1 MTKFGNLIKKYWQWF
16 SILAVVLIAVGAFT
30 YTRTQVKASS
40 GNGKVKVAFWHEMKG
55 PGAKQIDAYVKEF
68 NKSQSKYEVVAE
80 FEGGYNGVIQKIMN
94 THGTAASPAVFQSMD
109 ISTSQMY
116 HSGFTTPMQKF
127 VDRDH
132 YDLDQII
139 PGARAVYSRN
149 NQLLSMPFNSSQ
161 TALYYNKA
169 VLKKY
174 GITPPPVDPTYKDIT
189 RVAKEI
195 HDKSKGKVKGM
206 TMEAYSWLFE
216 QALANA
222 GQSFSNHGN
231 GHEGDATKVSFTSPS
246 AINVMKWVKENIDY
260 GDFINFGSG
269 GNSSANEAAS
279 FLSGHLGIFMQSSA
293 KTGQLYKVLKN
304 DLGVTYYPHEDG
316 KKANGI
322 AVGGASLWIS
332 NDKSAEV
339 QNGAWEFTKFMVNSK
354 NQAIWQAKT
363 GYLAVNKASQDEPV
377 LKALFKKSPVL
388 KVSGDQMR
396 RTVPNDTNSG
406 IFIDGLVPA
415 RTSIQNAMQQIFAG
429 QDIYKSLK
437 AAENSY
443 NKVLESNNRAN
454 GRG

>member
-1 MTKFGNLIKKYWQWF
+1 MISIFKPHWRWGLGLLALLAIIGGFAYGNQAHAESKRIK
-16 SILAVVLIAVGAFT
+16 VV
-30 YTRTQVKASS
+30 
-40 GNGKVKVAFWHEMKG
+40 FWHEMKG
-55 PGAKQIDAYVKEF
+55 PGQKQIDAYVKAF
-68 NKSQSKYEVVAE
+68 NKKQSKYEVVAE

-94 THGTAASPAVFQSMD
+94 THGTAASPALFQSMD

-116 HSGFTTPMQKF
+116 HSGFTTPVQKF

-132 YDLDQII
+132 YDLDQLV
-139 PGARAVYSRN
+139 PGARAIYSRN
-149 NQLLSMPFNSSQ
+149 GKLLSMPFNSSQ

-174 GITPPPVDPTYKDIT
+174 GITPPPVDPTYSDIT
-189 RVAKEI
+189 RVAKQI
-195 HDKSKGKVKGM
+195 HDKSHGQVKGM

-216 QALANA
+216 QLVANA
-222 GQSFSNHGN
+222 GVPLANHNN
-231 GHEGDATKVSFTSPS
+231 GHTGDATKVDFTSPA
-246 AINVMKWVKENIDY
+246 AIKAMQWVKENIDY

-269 GNSSANEAAS
+269 GNASANEAAS

-304 DLGVTYYPHEDG
+304 NLGVTYFPRPDG

-332 NDKSAEV
+332 NDKPAAV
-339 QNGAWEFTKFMVNSK
+339 QNGAWEFSKFLVNAK
-354 NQAIWQAKT
+354 NQATWQAKT
-363 GYLAVNKASQDEPV
+363 GYLAVNKHAKDEPL
-377 LKALFKKSPVL
+377 LKQLFKKSPVL
-388 KVSGDQMR
+388 EVSGNQML
-396 RTVPNDTNSG
+396 RTTPNDTNSG